1 MTGAI
6 PQVWSV
12 GPLPTVADIRSGE
25 ILSGCTGVRDRP
37 TCVKTLYTLVHVA
50 FFRIS
55 EMVEDC
61 MCGTTL
67 ENRVTIPRTAYCSVA
82 ATKTKSVP
90 QRASW
95 WGLEIRVPAAKP

>member
-12 GPLPTVADIRSGE
+12 GPLPTVADIRRGE

-61 MCGTTL
+61 MCGT
-67 ENRVTIPRTAYCSVA
+67 IPESRTTFGANLDAQAVRIADLAPSGSPVPGTDHS
-82 ATKTKSVP
+82 AT
-90 QRASW
+90 
-95 WGLEIRVPAAKP
+95 